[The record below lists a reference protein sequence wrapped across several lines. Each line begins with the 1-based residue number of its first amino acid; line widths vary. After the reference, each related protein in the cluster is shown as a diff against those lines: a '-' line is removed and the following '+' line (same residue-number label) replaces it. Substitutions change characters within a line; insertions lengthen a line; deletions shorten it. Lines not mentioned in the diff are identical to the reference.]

1 MVICK
6 DSHLYSF
13 VAAMVKG
20 QKYIVAIMLACF
32 DKTISSVKSH
42 FTHDTVEEIS
52 IKITPL

>member
-6 DSHLYSF
+6 DSHLYSS

-32 DKTISSVKSH
+32 DKTISSSKLH